1 VGAATLARY
10 LDPGQ
15 WLFGAEDPPDPDL
28 RRLIAAPEASPLIGG
43 ALAGSPEARALSQAI
58 ASHRALVGAAFQ
70 RMAQKVTR
78 DAATDAP
85 LTLQAAQARWIA
97 AAHAELDALHASD
110 AFLASQAKVVAAA
123 VALRAAEAAAA
134 AAWCVAHA
142 LPTRAEVDDLAR
154 TVAALRRELRAL
166 KRDLGKP

>member
-1 VGAATLARY
+1 MGAATLARY

-15 WLFGAEDPPDPDL
+15 WLFGAEDPSDPDL

-58 ASHRALVGAAFQ
+58 ASHRALVGGAFQ

-78 DAATDAP
+78 YAATDAP